1 MYFECNMKISN
12 INTRFGNLI
21 RNVCKEKYFL
31 EINCEDIASI
41 IILAIKIIRKE

>member
-12 INTRFGNLI
+12 INTRLGNLI

-31 EINCEDIASI
+31 EIICED
-41 IILAIKIIRKE
+41 LAIIVTLATKIIRKE